1 MTETASER
9 TNRQYLKLHLSEQ
22 WTYQQSVF
30 YANPEDSVAL
40 LTEQVRFKEALRKH
54 APDQPMLIRIQ
65 LLEDDSTQ
73 AYLTIFTTSK
83 VHGLEELACKTFKK
97 PMRARGRGLPPGR
110 RDGIANKIKNG
121 EPHDLAEFFGVSK
134 VRRWTVLNDPLLEP
148 TLQYKASLKRSS

>member
-30 YANPEDSVAL
+30 YASPEDSVSL

-65 LLEDDSTQ
+65 LLDDDSPQ

-83 VHGLEELACKTFKK
+83 VHGLKELACKNFKK
-97 PMRARGRGLPPGR
+97 PMRAIGRGLPPGQ

-134 VRRWTVLNDPLLEP
+134 VRRWTVLNAPLIDP
-148 TLQYKASLKRSS
+148 TLQYKAS

>member
-30 YANPEDSVAL
+30 YASPEDSVSL

-54 APDQPMLIRIQ
+54 VPDQPMLIRIQ
-65 LLEDDSTQ
+65 LLDDDSPQDSPQ

-83 VHGLEELACKTFKK
+83 VHGLRELACKTFKK
-97 PMRARGRGLPPGR
+97 PMRAIGRGLPPGQ

-134 VRRWTVLNDPLLEP
+134 VRRWSVLNKPLIDP
-148 TLQYKASLKRSS
+148 TLQYKAS

>member
-30 YANPEDSVAL
+30 YASPEDSAAL
-40 LTEQVRFKEALRKH
+40 LTEQVRFKEALRRH

-65 LLEDDSTQ
+65 LLDDDSLQ

-134 VRRWTVLNDPLLEP
+134 VRRWSVLNKPLIDPS
-148 TLQYKASLKRSS
+148 LQYKAS

>member
-30 YANPEDSVAL
+30 YANPEDSVSL

-54 APDQPMLIRIQ
+54 APNQPMLIRIQ
-65 LLEDDSTQ
+65 LLDKDSLQ

-83 VHGLEELACKTFKK
+83 VHGLGELACNTFKK

-110 RDGIANKIKNG
+110 RDGIANKIMNG

-134 VRRWTVLNDPLLEP
+134 VRRWTVLNKPLLEP
-148 TLQYKASLKRSS
+148 ALQYKAS

>member
-9 TNRQYLKLHLSEQ
+9 TNRQDLKLHLSEQ

-30 YANPEDSVAL
+30 YASPEDSVSL

-54 APDQPMLIRIQ
+54 APNQPMLIRIQ
-65 LLEDDSTQ
+65 LLDKDSLQ

-83 VHGLEELACKTFKK
+83 VHGLKELACKTFKK
-97 PMRARGRGLPPGR
+97 PMRAIGRGLPPGQ

-121 EPHDLAEFFGVSK
+121 EPHDLAGFFGVSK

>member
-1 MTETASER
+1 MSETASER

-30 YANPEDSVAL
+30 YASPEDSVAL

-73 AYLTIFTTSK
+73 AYLTIFTISK
-83 VHGLEELACKTFKK
+83 VHGLKELACKTFKK
-97 PMRARGRGLPPGR
+97 PMRAIGRGLPPGQ
-110 RDGIANKIKNG
+110 RDGIANKIKSG
-121 EPHDLAEFFGVSK
+121 DPHDLAEFFGVSK
-134 VRRWTVLNDPLLEP
+134 VRRWSVLNKPLIDPS
-148 TLQYKASLKRSS
+148 LQYKAS

>member
-1 MTETASER
+1 MSETASQR

-30 YANPEDSVAL
+30 YASPEDSVSL

-65 LLEDDSTQ
+65 LLDDDSPQ

-83 VHGLEELACKTFKK
+83 VHGLKELACKTFKK
-97 PMRARGRGLPPGR
+97 PMRAIGRGLPPGQ

-134 VRRWTVLNDPLLEP
+134 VRRWSVLNKPLIDP
-148 TLQYKASLKRSS
+148 TLQYKAS